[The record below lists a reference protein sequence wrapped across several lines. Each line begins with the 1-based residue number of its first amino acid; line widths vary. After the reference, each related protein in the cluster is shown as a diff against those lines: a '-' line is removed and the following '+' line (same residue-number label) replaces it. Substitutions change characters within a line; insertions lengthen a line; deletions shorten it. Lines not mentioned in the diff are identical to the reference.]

1 MDWLLILGILAFG
14 GLIIGW
20 MGYTTITDS
29 LIKDQKREIRKLE
42 NENRK
47 LKAAIRGLENIKTM
61 HNKLYYASPEKPNIE
76 IVRHADRH
84 STTSGNDE
92 LFGEW

>member
-47 LKAAIRGLENIKTM
+47 LKAAIRGSRMIKSIEVYTD
-61 HNKLYYASPEKPNIE
+61 PQKPNLR

>member
-1 MDWLLILGILAFG
+1 MDTIMAWIGITLALLVICWICYSHLTSSI
-14 GLIIGW
+14 
-20 MGYTTITDS
+20 
-29 LIKDQKREIRKLE
+29 IKDQEREIRKLE

-61 HNKLYYASPEKPNIE
+61 PNKLYASPEKPNIV

>member
-1 MDWLLILGILAFG
+1 MDTIMAWIGITLALLVICWICYSHLTSSI
-14 GLIIGW
+14 
-20 MGYTTITDS
+20 
-29 LIKDQKREIRKLE
+29 IKDQEREIRKLE

-47 LKAAIRGLENIKTM
+47 LKASIRGLENIKTM
-61 HNKLYYASPEKPNIE
+61 PNIV
-76 IVRHADRH
+76 IVRHADRY

>member
-1 MDWLLILGILAFG
+1 MDWFLILGILAFG

-20 MGYTTITDS
+20 MGYTTITDNI
-29 LIKDQKREIRKLE
+29 IKDQKREIRKLE

-61 HNKLYYASPEKPNIE
+61 PNKLYASPEKPNIV

>member
-1 MDWLLILGILAFG
+1 MDWLLILGVLAFG

-47 LKAAIRGLENIKTM
+47 LKAAIRGLRVIKSIEICTE
-61 HNKLYYASPEKPNIE
+61 PQKPNLR

>member
-47 LKAAIRGLENIKTM
+47 LKAAIRGSRVIKSIEIYTE
-61 HNKLYYASPEKPNIE
+61 PQQPNLR

>member
-47 LKAAIRGLENIKTM
+47 LKAAIRDTRVIKSIEIYTE
-61 HNKLYYASPEKPNIE
+61 PQKPNSR

>member
-1 MDWLLILGILAFG
+1 MDTIMAWFGITLALLVICWICYSRLTSSI
-14 GLIIGW
+14 
-20 MGYTTITDS
+20 
-29 LIKDQKREIRKLE
+29 IKDQEREIRKLE

-47 LKAAIRGLENIKTM
+47 LKAAIRDSRMIKSIEVYTE
-61 HNKLYYASPEKPNIE
+61 PQKPNCR

>member
-1 MDWLLILGILAFG
+1 MDWLLILGVLAFG

-47 LKAAIRGLENIKTM
+47 LKAAIRSSRVIKSIEIYTV
-61 HNKLYYASPEKPNIE
+61 PQKPNLR

>member
-1 MDWLLILGILAFG
+1 MDWLLILGVLAFG

-47 LKAAIRGLENIKTM
+47 LKAAISGLRVIKSIEIYTE
-61 HNKLYYASPEKPNIE
+61 PQKPNLR
-76 IVRHADRH
+76 IVRHSDRH